1 MDRGRIY
8 GIVRTVTKYVG
19 LGIGIAVVSY
29 VSVALSVSTEN
40 EKRLM
45 SENQALKEEY
55 ENLREK
61 MELVGSVISDLEVRD
76 RTIYRDVFNADLPA
90 GTAEPDTSELQVG
103 NLFDKSA
110 EELVWETYVKG
121 RKIDFTVSR
130 VNGWLQNINAN
141 LLERGKKA
149 TALPSILPIADF
161 ELMQTGAST
170 GQKFSPFFK
179 TLKQHDGMDIMAP
192 IGTDVLCTADG
203 TVTGISRSARG
214 LGNTVTVTHT
224 DGYKTVYAHLGEISV
239 PLGRSVRQGTRL
251 GKVGISGS
259 CFAACLHYEVWKGGL
274 CQDPVFYFFANLD
287 PVSFRD
293 VAMTAMTTGQ
303 AMD

>member
-1 MDRGRIY
+1 MDRGRISE
-8 GIVRTVTKYVG
+8 IVLTVAKYAG

-29 VSVALSVSTEN
+29 VSVALSVSTET

-45 SENQALKEEY
+45 SENRALKEEY
-55 ENLREK
+55 ENLKEK
-61 MELVGSVISDLEVRD
+61 MEVVGSVISDLEVRD

-90 GTAEPDTSELQVG
+90 GTAEPDSSELQVG

-110 EELVWETYVKG
+110 GELVWEAYVKG
-121 RKIDFTVSR
+121 CKVDFTVSR
-130 VNGWLQNINAN
+130 VDGWLDNITAN

-161 ELMQTGAST
+161 ELVQTGAST

-179 TLKQHDGMDIMAP
+179 KLKQHNGMDIMAP

-203 TVTGISRSARG
+203 TVTGISRSAKG
-214 LGNTVTVTHT
+214 LGNSVTVTHA
-224 DGYKTVYAHLGEISV
+224 DGYRTVYAHLSEIAVS
-239 PLGRSVRQGTRL
+239 LGRSVRQGTLL

-259 CFAACLHYEVWKGGL
+259 CFAACLHYEVWKGDQ

>member
-1 MDRGRIY
+1 MAL
-8 GIVRTVTKYVG
+8 TALKYVG
-19 LGIGIAVVSY
+19 LGIVIAVVSY

-45 SENQALKEEY
+45 SENRALKEEY
-55 ENLREK
+55 ENLKEK
-61 MELVGSVISDLEVRD
+61 MQVVGNVISDLEVRD

-90 GTAEPDTSELQVG
+90 GTAEPDSSELQVG
-103 NLFDKSA
+103 NLFDKSVG
-110 EELVWETYVKG
+110 ELVWEAYVKG

-130 VNGWLQNINAN
+130 VDGWLDNITGN

-161 ELMQTGAST
+161 ELVRTGAST

-179 TLKQHDGMDIMAP
+179 KLKQHNGIDIMAP

-203 TVTGISRSARG
+203 VVTGISRSAKG
-214 LGNTVTVTHT
+214 LGNSVTVTHA
-224 DGYKTVYAHLGEISV
+224 DGYRTVYAHLGEIAVS
-239 PLGRSVRQGTRL
+239 LGRSVRQGTLL

-259 CFAACLHYEVWKGGL
+259 CFAACLHYEVWKGDR

>member
-1 MDRGRIY
+1 MDRGRIS
-8 GIVRTVTKYVG
+8 GMALTALKYVG
-19 LGIGIAVVSY
+19 LGIVIAVVSY

-45 SENQALKEEY
+45 SENRALKEEY
-55 ENLREK
+55 ENLKEK
-61 MELVGSVISDLEVRD
+61 MQVVGNVISDLEVRD
-76 RTIYRDVFNADLPA
+76 RTIYRDVFNADLPV
-90 GTAEPDTSELQVG
+90 GTAEPDSSELQVG
-103 NLFDKSA
+103 NLFDKSVG
-110 EELVWETYVKG
+110 ELVWEAYVKG

-130 VNGWLQNINAN
+130 VDGWLDNITGN

-161 ELMQTGAST
+161 ELVRTGAST

-179 TLKQHDGMDIMAP
+179 KLKQHNGIDIMAP

-203 TVTGISRSARG
+203 VVTGISRSAKG
-214 LGNTVTVTHT
+214 LGNSVTVTHA
-224 DGYKTVYAHLGEISV
+224 DGYRTVYAHLGEIAVS
-239 PLGRSVRQGTRL
+239 LGRSVRQGTLL

-259 CFAACLHYEVWKGGL
+259 CFAACLHYEVWKGDR

>member
-19 LGIGIAVVSY
+19 LGIVIAVVSY

-45 SENQALKEEY
+45 SENRALKEEY
-55 ENLREK
+55 ENLKEK
-61 MELVGSVISDLEVRD
+61 MQVVGNVISDLEVRD

-90 GTAEPDTSELQVG
+90 GTAEPDSSELQVG
-103 NLFDKSA
+103 NLFDKSVG
-110 EELVWETYVKG
+110 ELVWEAYVKG

-130 VNGWLQNINAN
+130 VDGWLDNITGN

-161 ELMQTGAST
+161 ELVQTGAST

-179 TLKQHDGMDIMAP
+179 KLKQHNGIDIMAP

-203 TVTGISRSARG
+203 VVTGISRSAKG
-214 LGNTVTVTHT
+214 LGNSVTVTHA
-224 DGYKTVYAHLGEISV
+224 DGYRTVYAHLGEIAVS
-239 PLGRSVRQGTRL
+239 LGRSVRQGTLL

-259 CFAACLHYEVWKGGL
+259 CFAACLHYEVWKGDR

>member
-121 RKIDFTVSR
+121 RKVDFTVSR
-130 VNGWLQNINAN
+130 VNGWLENINAN
-141 LLERGKKA
+141 LLKGEEGDGPA
-149 TALPSILPIADF
+149 LHTAHSGLRTYADRC
-161 ELMQTGAST
+161 LDGAEIQPFLQDVETARRNGHNGSDRYGRVMHGGRDGDRNIQV
-170 GQKFSPFFK
+170 GQGAG
-179 TLKQHDGMDIMAP
+179 QHRD
-192 IGTDVLCTADG
+192 
-203 TVTGISRSARG
+203 R
-214 LGNTVTVTHT
+214 
-224 DGYKTVYAHLGEISV
+224 
-239 PLGRSVRQGTRL
+239 
-251 GKVGISGS
+251 
-259 CFAACLHYEVWKGGL
+259 
-274 CQDPVFYFFANLD
+274 DPH
-287 PVSFRD
+287 
-293 VAMTAMTTGQ
+293 
-303 AMD
+303 

>member
-1 MDRGRIY
+1 MAL
-8 GIVRTVTKYVG
+8 TALKYVG
-19 LGIGIAVVSY
+19 LGIVIAVVSY

-45 SENQALKEEY
+45 SENRALKEEY
-55 ENLREK
+55 ENLKEK
-61 MELVGSVISDLEVRD
+61 MQVVGNVISDLEVRD

-90 GTAEPDTSELQVG
+90 GTAEPDSSELQVG
-103 NLFDKSA
+103 NLFDKSVG
-110 EELVWETYVKG
+110 ELVWEAYVKG

-130 VNGWLQNINAN
+130 VDGWLDNITGN

-161 ELMQTGAST
+161 ELVRTGAST

-179 TLKQHDGMDIMAP
+179 KLKQHNGIDIMAP

-203 TVTGISRSARG
+203 VVTGISRSAKG
-214 LGNTVTVTHT
+214 LGNSVIVTHA
-224 DGYKTVYAHLGEISV
+224 DGYRTVYAHLGEIAVS
-239 PLGRSVRQGTRL
+239 LGRSVRQGTLL

-259 CFAACLHYEVWKGGL
+259 CFAACLHYEVWKGDR

>member
-1 MDRGRIY
+1 MAL
-8 GIVRTVTKYVG
+8 TALKYVG
-19 LGIGIAVVSY
+19 LGIVIAVVSY

-45 SENQALKEEY
+45 SENRALKEEY
-55 ENLREK
+55 ENLKEK
-61 MELVGSVISDLEVRD
+61 MQVVGNVISDLEVRD
-76 RTIYRDVFNADLPA
+76 RIIYRDVFNADLPA
-90 GTAEPDTSELQVG
+90 GTAEPDSSELQVG
-103 NLFDKSA
+103 NLFDKSVG
-110 EELVWETYVKG
+110 ELVWEAYVKG

-130 VNGWLQNINAN
+130 VDGWLDNITGN

-161 ELMQTGAST
+161 ELVQTGAST

-179 TLKQHDGMDIMAP
+179 KLKQHNGIDIMAP

-203 TVTGISRSARG
+203 VVTGISRSAKG
-214 LGNTVTVTHT
+214 LGNSVTVTHA
-224 DGYKTVYAHLGEISV
+224 DGYRTVYAHLGEIAVS
-239 PLGRSVRQGTRL
+239 LGRSVRQGTLL

-259 CFAACLHYEVWKGGL
+259 CFAACLHYEVWKGDR

>member
-121 RKIDFTVSR
+121 RKVDFTVSR
-130 VNGWLQNINAN
+130 VNGWLENITGN

-203 TVTGISRSARG
+203 TVTGISMSSRG

-239 PLGRSVRQGTRL
+239 PLGRSVRQGARL

>member
-1 MDRGRIY
+1 MAL
-8 GIVRTVTKYVG
+8 TALKYVG
-19 LGIGIAVVSY
+19 LGIVIAVVSY

-45 SENQALKEEY
+45 SENRALKEEY
-55 ENLREK
+55 ENLKEK
-61 MELVGSVISDLEVRD
+61 MQVVGNVISDLEVRD

-90 GTAEPDTSELQVG
+90 GTAEPDSSELQVG
-103 NLFDKSA
+103 NLFDKSVG
-110 EELVWETYVKG
+110 ELVWEAYVKG

-130 VNGWLQNINAN
+130 VDGWLDNITGN

-149 TALPSILPIADF
+149 TALPSILPIEDF
-161 ELMQTGAST
+161 ELVRTGAST

-179 TLKQHDGMDIMAP
+179 KLKQHNGIDIMAP

-203 TVTGISRSARG
+203 VVTGISRSAKG
-214 LGNTVTVTHT
+214 LGNSVTVTHA
-224 DGYKTVYAHLGEISV
+224 DGYRTVYAHLGEIAVS
-239 PLGRSVRQGTRL
+239 LGRSVRQGTLL

-259 CFAACLHYEVWKGGL
+259 CFAACLHYEVWKGDR

>member
-1 MDRGRIY
+1 MDRGRIS
-8 GIVRTVTKYVG
+8 GMVLTALKYVG
-19 LGIGIAVVSY
+19 LGIVIAVVSY

-45 SENQALKEEY
+45 SENRALKEEY
-55 ENLREK
+55 ENLKEK
-61 MELVGSVISDLEVRD
+61 MQVVGNVISDLEVRD

-90 GTAEPDTSELQVG
+90 GTAEPDSSELQVG
-103 NLFDKSA
+103 NLFDKSVG
-110 EELVWETYVKG
+110 ELVWEAYVKG

-130 VNGWLQNINAN
+130 VDGWLDNITGN

-161 ELMQTGAST
+161 ELVRTGAST

-179 TLKQHDGMDIMAP
+179 KLKQHNGIDIMAP

-203 TVTGISRSARG
+203 VVTGISRSAKG
-214 LGNTVTVTHT
+214 LGNSVTVTHA
-224 DGYKTVYAHLGEISV
+224 DGYRTVYAHLGEIAVS
-239 PLGRSVRQGTRL
+239 LGRSVRQGTLL
-251 GKVGISGS
+251 GKVEISGS
-259 CFAACLHYEVWKGGL
+259 CFAACLHYEVWKGDR

>member
-1 MDRGRIY
+1 MDRGRIS
-8 GIVRTVTKYVG
+8 GMVLTALKYVG
-19 LGIGIAVVSY
+19 LGIVIAVVSY

-45 SENQALKEEY
+45 SENRALKEEY
-55 ENLREK
+55 ENLKEK
-61 MELVGSVISDLEVRD
+61 MQVVGNVISDLEVRD

-90 GTAEPDTSELQVG
+90 GTAEPDSSELQVG
-103 NLFDKSA
+103 NLFDKSVG
-110 EELVWETYVKG
+110 ELVWEAYVKG

-130 VNGWLQNINAN
+130 VDGWLDNITGN

-149 TALPSILPIADF
+149 TALPSILPIEDF
-161 ELMQTGAST
+161 ELVRTGAST

-179 TLKQHDGMDIMAP
+179 KLKQHNGIDIMAP

-203 TVTGISRSARG
+203 VVTGISRSAKG
-214 LGNTVTVTHT
+214 LGNSVTVTHA
-224 DGYKTVYAHLGEISV
+224 DGYRTVYAHLGEIAV

-259 CFAACLHYEVWKGGL
+259 CFAACLHYEVWKGDR

>member
-1 MDRGRIY
+1 MERGRIY
-8 GIVRTVTKYVG
+8 EIVLTAVKYVG

-29 VSVALSVSTEN
+29 FSVALIVSTEN

-45 SENQALKEEY
+45 AENRAMEEEY
-55 ENLREK
+55 ENLKEK
-61 MELVGSVISDLEVRD
+61 MRLVENIISDLEVRD
-76 RTIYRDVFNADLPA
+76 RSIYRDVFNAELPA
-90 GTAEPDTSELQVG
+90 VTEEPDSSELQVG
-103 NLFDKSA
+103 ELFDRSV
-110 EELVWETYVKG
+110 EELVWEAYVKG
-121 RKIDFTVSR
+121 RKVDFTVSR
-130 VNGWLQNINAN
+130 VDGWLDNITKN

-149 TALPSILPIADF
+149 KALPSILPVTEF

-179 TLKQHDGMDIMAP
+179 QLKQHNGMDIMAP
-192 IGTDVLCTADG
+192 IGADVICTADG

-214 LGNTVTVTHT
+214 LGNSVTVTHT

-239 PLGRSVRQGTRL
+239 SLGRSVRQGTLL
-251 GKVGISGS
+251 GKVGISGN
-259 CFAACLHYEVWKGGL
+259 CFAACLHYEVWKGDR

-287 PVSFRD
+287 PFSFKD

-303 AMD
+303 TMD